1 MSNQKS
7 EGSTLPSYHS
17 GSRITEAIN
26 GGYPFYD
33 AVITKLQGLLQ
44 QRRKDREAYRS
55 NQATN
60 SKQVILVGND
70 RLLTFHWP
78 RKIGVT
84 PNFNE
89 DRKR

>member
-17 GSRITEAIN
+17 GSRITEAS
-26 GGYPFYD
+26 PFYD

-60 SKQVILVGND
+60 SKQMILVGND